1 MAAYAIAILSE
12 NLSEEIAM
20 AISSILFLLIK
31 LRMASKK

>member
-12 NLSEEIAM
+12 SLSEEMAM